1 MSRILKRPMFR
12 KGGEVMSGIMTGI
25 KPRQNFQD
33 GMSARERLMK
43 VAEEFPSTPVDPLTQ
58 FLIQGG
64 LNLVS
69 QPKRGST
76 LATIAEAVKQPTQ
89 QLFTGMAK
97 KGQLQK
103 ELALAGEQ
111 LDIKGEQAERLQRLK
126 SSENKMY
133 ESGTIAAITKE
144 IQSALGKD
152 AVGPEAKALAF
163 NLSPFIAK
171 GRKEATTAGIRFAGI
186 LPVDAKTG
194 EPNLDRKFGLDR
206 QPNGTV
212 FIHPYQQIFY
222 VVQDGNLEVAD
233 QDTLK
238 LPTEE

>member
-12 KGGEVMSGIMTGI
+12 KGGEVMTGIMTGI

-43 VAEEFPSTPVDPLTQ
+43 VAEEFPSTAVDPLTQ

-76 LATIAEAVKQPTQ
+76 LATIAEAVKQPNQ

-133 ESGTIAAITKE
+133 ESGTIEAITKE
-144 IQSALGKD
+144 VQSALGKD
-152 AVGPEAKALAF
+152 VVSAEARIKAVNLA
-163 NLSPFIAK
+163 PKVAQA
-171 GRKEATTAGIRFAGI
+171 RKTPGIFYQGI
-186 LPVDAKTG
+186 LPMNKDKPDQPDKDYAGQQPDGAVFLN
-194 EPNLDRKFGLDR
+194 PRNNL
-206 QPNGTV
+206 
-212 FIHPYQQIFY
+212 FY
-222 VVQDGNLEVAD
+222 IKDDNKLKLVNQT
-233 QDTLK
+233 TLK
-238 LPTEE
+238 LDEGE